1 MVELS
6 IDASESRY
14 RRLFETAQDGILI
27 IDEVSGK
34 IIDANPFILN
44 MTEFELDEL
53 IGKQLWELGFLED
66 KELSREAFATLKKE
80 GYVRYEDIPLRTK
93 TGNLLDVEF
102 VSNTYEVNGTKIIQ
116 CNIRDITDRKRA
128 ENALLRVNNK
138 LNILSSITRHDMLN
152 QISVALGYL
161 GLLKQAESEKSKRE
175 FQSKAERAVLEIQ
188 RQIEFTRDYQEMGT
202 SKPQW
207 QNLAEVIPGLPV
219 TKEIKKLQLGGCLS
233 KTKVFADPMLGKVF
247 HNLITNSIKHGNGVT
262 EIRIDCAN
270 KLDAVLVIYEDNGIG
285 VEPEF
290 KDKIFEKG
298 FGKGSGL
305 GLFLSREILSI
316 TGITIKENGTPGK
329 GARFEMTVPKGA
341 YQQITNEDTK

>member
-6 IDASESRY
+6 LDASESRY

-34 IIDANPFILN
+34 IIDANPFILR
-44 MTEFELDEL
+44 MTELELGEV
-53 IGKQLWELGFLED
+53 IGKQLWELGFIED
-66 KELSREAFATLKKE
+66 KELSRNAFMALKKD

-93 TGNLLDVEF
+93 SGELLDVEF
-102 VSNTYEVNGTKIIQ
+102 VSNTYQVNGTKIIQ

-128 ENALLRVNNK
+128 ENSLSIISNK
-138 LNILSSITRHDMLN
+138 LNLLSSITRHDMLN

-161 GLLKQAESEKSKRE
+161 ELQRKADSEASRRE
-175 FQSKAERAVLEIQ
+175 YQSKAEKAVLEIQ

-207 QNLAEVIPGLPV
+207 QNLAEIIHGLPV
-219 TKEIKKLQLGGCLS
+219 AKEIKNLQLGNCLK
-233 KTKVFADPMLGKVF
+233 KTRVFADPMLGKVF

-262 EIRIDCAN
+262 EVKIDCSVGP
-270 KLDAVLVIYEDNGIG
+270 DAVVIVYQDNGRG
-285 VEPEF
+285 VEAEF
-290 KDKIFEKG
+290 KNKIFEKG

-316 TGITIKENGTPGK
+316 TGITIKENGTSGQ

-341 YQQITNEDTK
+341 FQTDHQ